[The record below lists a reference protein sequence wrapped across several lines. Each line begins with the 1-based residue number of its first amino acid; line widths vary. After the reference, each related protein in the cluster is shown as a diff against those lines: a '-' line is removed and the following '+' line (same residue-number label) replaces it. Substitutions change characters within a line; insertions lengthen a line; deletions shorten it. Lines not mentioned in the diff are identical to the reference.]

1 MMASHLIGWYSHDE
15 PVCPESTNYRHIFKE
30 GFEKAMDNAN
40 IANGMQR

>member
-1 MMASHLIGWYSHDE
+1 MMASHLIGGIPE